1 MIIEKVNKL
10 SLVNKII
17 TVIIFPLVFISSMII
32 AVHMIKDGYHPVMIL
47 TLISICTAIIIIF
60 FERINPEYIEW
71 NISGNDIITDSL
83 HLLVSH
89 TFIPRFLEISLYVT
103 LFTISLN
110 ISNSLDIKLWPN
122 HWNIFFQLIIAM
134 LISQFGEYWMHR
146 SMHENTFLWKFH
158 ATHHS
163 PNRLYWLNAARFH
176 PIDALLINLVTYIP
190 LILLGANV
198 KVLLLVS
205 IWINVHG
212 LFQHCNIHLRLGPL
226 NYIFSMCELHRWHHS
241 RIESES
247 NANYGNNIIFWDFVF
262 GTMYYPKN
270 TDARKE
276 IGLIDIIDFPKNYI
290 QQILSPFKWDRISG
304 AK

>member
-1 MIIEKVNKL
+1 
-10 SLVNKII
+10 
-17 TVIIFPLVFISSMII
+17 MII
-32 AVHMIKDGYHPVMIL
+32 AVHMIEVGYHPVMIL

-71 NISGNDIITDSL
+71 NISGNDIMTDSL

-89 TFIPRFLEISLYVT
+89 TFIPRFLEISLYVS
-103 LFTISLN
+103 LFTVSLN
-110 ISNSLDIKLWPN
+110 ISNSFDIQLWPN

-146 SMHENTFLWKFH
+146 LMHENKLLWKFH

-176 PIDALLINLVTYIP
+176 PIDALLINLVAYIP

-198 KVLLLVS
+198 IVLLLVS

-262 GTMYYPKN
+262 GYY
-270 TDARKE
+270 
-276 IGLIDIIDFPKNYI
+276 F
-290 QQILSPFKWDRISG
+290 
-304 AK
+304 